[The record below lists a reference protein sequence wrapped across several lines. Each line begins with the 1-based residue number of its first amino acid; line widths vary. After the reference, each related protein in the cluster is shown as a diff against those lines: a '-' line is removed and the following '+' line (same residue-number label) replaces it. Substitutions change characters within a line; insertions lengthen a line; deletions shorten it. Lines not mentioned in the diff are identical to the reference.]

1 MKKHSFFRRLAVMAC
16 AALPM
21 AVMAQSTNNDDGVVK
36 LDTRFRHNGARP
48 GEVLVKFKDQNPVT
62 IKKVKGRFQSA
73 SVRAVDRV
81 LRQFG
86 TVDMEQLFPAD
97 ATSAKRT
104 MRRSRAF
111 NGKEVV
117 EQDLS
122 QIYRIRIASQREDST
137 QLMVQQ
143 LEALGEVEYAEP
155 NYLVHALECS
165 ETLANEGNKVNV
177 ALPNNDE
184 TDTPA
189 EDTKQHV
196 ICSDPTTSPLY
207 SQQWGIPAMGI
218 DKLWTKPIVNATR
231 PVIAILD
238 TGVDITHP
246 NLKDNI
252 WTNTAESEGEEG
264 YDDDGDGY
272 VDDLHG
278 WDFINNTGKIADYNM
293 HGTHVAGIA
302 AAANNGL
309 GIVGANPQALIM
321 PVTVMQSDGQG
332 DIATLARGVEYAA
345 AKGATVINMSLGTYA
360 DSKVLKNALA
370 KAYQSS
376 VIVASAGNDA
386 LGIYP
391 ACGSLMFTPMY
402 PAAYSFVLGVQATEQ
417 SGGLAKFSNFDCD
430 GPTYSE
436 MGTDGVNYEL
446 SAPGVEIMSTVPY
459 GGYKSLNGTSMS
471 APLVA
476 GGISALQMVKKYNSQ
491 EMLWGDLIHAA
502 NFAEAYNITERP
514 AELDLLAMEIC
525 DTIDGGNG
533 DGIIDAGETIA
544 FYPTL
549 RTTWGEAKN
558 VKLSFISTGVEYED
572 ASLYDVQSQDVD
584 FGYTLSAYAQEKSA
598 NPIIVK
604 FKEGIADRRVIRLN
618 FQATADNTPQPLS
631 VEYKV
636 RVYNAVK
643 LGGMITKDMTL
654 TPDKHYRV
662 VSDLA
667 IPEGVTLKIEPGTKL
682 ILDNGV
688 GISSKG
694 KLIADGEPG
703 KMIEFTCDN
712 GYFIFPKGEGFLS
725 YCDVNNCNFDT
736 WKDVYVGKYN
746 CLIHDSRY
754 DSYFSQLGGSKNCYY
769 DVCAFGNCV
778 NFCNPQKTNI
788 VGLTYSISIDNDLS
802 NEYNNGYILSP
813 TWVTSCN
820 VFNILG
826 SGRPIVFGCQS
837 LYPSKVIIDSLTYW
851 GSSKESVLRPRI
863 YEIENTF
870 NLGSTFGYHDLTN
883 LRKTPVRETHGI
895 VWKVV
900 VDGYDAQDE
909 YDELP
914 PLGVG
919 KHKFEVYF
927 NRPMNVAKAPTVAF
941 GVCEPYTQNGVN
953 EEGSWSAD
961 STIYTVY
968 KTITG
973 KTSSDGVNTIYVN
986 DAEDDEYFPCPRE
999 DMRFHIN
1006 IQAAGSLSTGFM
1018 GEAGLGSVN
1027 LTWDNTE
1034 NNFED
1039 FLGYNVYRYTM
1050 LNDNTKSEEVKINE
1064 YTLDDATTAYT
1075 DYEVKP
1081 GETYYYYY
1089 KVISTDLKET
1099 DPSNIVAVTPK
1110 TATLGDANGSGAVDV
1125 ADVVTVVNYSIGQDP
1140 KPFIFEAA
1148 DMNADKQI
1156 DILDII
1162 GIIKT
1167 IANPEAKDNE
1177 VGVESTATYSIEGNT
1192 LYVDSPVELA
1202 GVQVA
1207 LKMPQTQK
1215 AEVADDLKGF
1225 ETTSAWKNENSYL
1238 FLAYSMTGKTLPAG
1252 KHALLHLGD
1261 EAQIEQI
1268 TLADKQGHNVT
1279 ALAHGTTGI
1288 ATLGQTV
1295 ADMPYPSP
1303 FVNKLTVPYRIDE
1316 EGNHE
1321 VDITLTD
1328 LTGRVM
1334 MQMHKRLAHAGR
1346 FAQTFANCKSLLPGI
1361 YLVQVRI
1368 DGKVVNTAKVMHQ

>member
-1 MKKHSFFRRLAVMAC
+1 MNISTLLNSL
-16 AALPM
+16 AALVLTACPV
-21 AVMAQSTNNDDGVVK
+21 AGMAQSTNNDDGVVK
-36 LDTRFRHNGARP
+36 LDTRTRYNAARP
-48 GEVLVKFKDQNPVT
+48 GEVLVKFKNQSQVAV
-62 IKKVKGRFQSA
+62 KKVNGRFRSA
-73 SVRAVDRV
+73 CVRAVDQV

-86 TVDMEQLFPAD
+86 TTDMEQLFPAD
-97 ATSAKRT
+97 ANQLKRT
-104 MRRSRAF
+104 LRRARSYSGA
-111 NGKEVV
+111 EVA

-122 QIYRIRIASQREDST
+122 RIYRIRIKSQCPDST
-137 QLMVQQ
+137 QLMVEQ
-143 LEALGEVEYAEP
+143 LAKLGEVEYAEP
-155 NYLVHALECS
+155 NYLVYSLDVPAATPNAPLAAAGA
-165 ETLANEGNKVNV
+165 ETGEGSG
-177 ALPNNDE
+177 AP
-184 TDTPA
+184 TDTVA
-189 EDTKQHV
+189 GSGV
-196 ICSDPTTSPLY
+196 ICADPTTSPLY
-207 SQQWGIPAMGI
+207 SQQWGIKAMGI
-218 DKLWTKPIVNATR
+218 DQLWTKPIVNATL

-252 WTNTAESEGEEG
+252 WTNTAEAEGEEG

-309 GIVGANPQALIM
+309 GIVGANPMARIM
-321 PVTVMQSDGQG
+321 PVTVMQSDGTG

-376 VIVASAGNDA
+376 VIVASAGND
-386 LGIYP
+386 GKVVYI
-391 ACGSLMFTPMY
+391 PMY
-402 PAAYSFVLGVQATEQ
+402 PAAYSFVLGVQATGEG
-417 SGGLAKFSNFDCD
+417 GGLAGFSNYDCD
-430 GPTYSE
+430 GPNYSE

-446 SAPGVEIMSTVPY
+446 SAPGVNIMSTVPY
-459 GGYKSLNGTSMS
+459 GGYKPLNGTSMS

-476 GGISALQMVKKYNSQ
+476 GGISALQMVKEYNSQ
-491 EMLWGDLIHAA
+491 EVLWGDLIHSA

-525 DTIDGGNG
+525 DTIAGGNG

-604 FKEGIADRRVIRLN
+604 FKEGIADRRVIRMK

-643 LGGMITKDMTL
+643 LGGMIAKDMTL

-688 GISSKG
+688 GISSNG
-694 KLIADGEPG
+694 RIIADGEPG

-712 GYFIFPKGEGFLS
+712 GYWGDINASHYDGALSFPDTLRYCVFDHGSQTQLS
-725 YCDVNNCNFDT
+725 AENSIIRYFYCDWETGWQHYRSVFDDNFFNYRNVDALGQYNVLVNTIGFNYCVEAFNNLHPTNAFN
-736 WKDVYVGKYN
+736 VEFHGKN
-746 CLIHDSRY
+746 II
-754 DSYFSQLGGSKNCYY
+754 LGE
-769 DVCAFGNCV
+769 
-778 NFCNPQKTNI
+778 
-788 VGLTYSISIDNDLS
+788 LS
-802 NEYNNGYILSP
+802 NTPI
-813 TWVTSCN
+813 TIQVDSCSYY
-820 VFNILG
+820 G
-826 SGRPIVFGCQS
+826 
-837 LYPSKVIIDSLTYW
+837 T
-851 GSSKESVLRPRI
+851 SKESVLRPRI
-863 YEIENTF
+863 YEIGNTM
-870 NLGSTFGYHDLTN
+870 GGESTFAYHDLTN

-941 GVCEPYTQNGVN
+941 GVREPYTQNGVS

-999 DMRFHIN
+999 DVRFHIN
-1006 IQAAGSLSTGFM
+1006 I
-1018 GEAGLGSVN
+1018 
-1027 LTWDNTE
+1027 
-1034 NNFED
+1034 
-1039 FLGYNVYRYTM
+1039 
-1050 LNDNTKSEEVKINE
+1050 
-1064 YTLDDATTAYT
+1064 
-1075 DYEVKP
+1075 
-1081 GETYYYYY
+1081 
-1089 KVISTDLKET
+1089 
-1099 DPSNIVAVTPK
+1099 
-1110 TATLGDANGSGAVDV
+1110 
-1125 ADVVTVVNYSIGQDP
+1125 
-1140 KPFIFEAA
+1140 
-1148 DMNADKQI
+1148 
-1156 DILDII
+1156 
-1162 GIIKT
+1162 
-1167 IANPEAKDNE
+1167 
-1177 VGVESTATYSIEGNT
+1177 
-1192 LYVDSPVELA
+1192 
-1202 GVQVA
+1202 
-1207 LKMPQTQK
+1207 
-1215 AEVADDLKGF
+1215 
-1225 ETTSAWKNENSYL
+1225 
-1238 FLAYSMTGKTLPAG
+1238 
-1252 KHALLHLGD
+1252 
-1261 EAQIEQI
+1261 
-1268 TLADKQGHNVT
+1268 
-1279 ALAHGTTGI
+1279 
-1288 ATLGQTV
+1288 
-1295 ADMPYPSP
+1295 
-1303 FVNKLTVPYRIDE
+1303 
-1316 EGNHE
+1316 
-1321 VDITLTD
+1321 
-1328 LTGRVM
+1328 
-1334 MQMHKRLAHAGR
+1334 
-1346 FAQTFANCKSLLPGI
+1346 
-1361 YLVQVRI
+1361 
-1368 DGKVVNTAKVMHQ
+1368 